1 MGLIG
6 KLRYIMEVVDQYPPN
21 GILPKTGKLIKF
33 NGTWHVLE
41 KVIDSCD
48 NRVEIY
54 DLETPMTRESLR
66 AFGELRSQG
75 AGVTDYDY
83 IGMPVTFRPIFI
95 DSKRHAH
102 VQKFLR
108 PE

>member
-1 MGLIG
+1 
-6 KLRYIMEVVDQYPPN
+6 MEVIDQYPPN
-21 GILPKTGKLIKF
+21 GILPKTGKLIKI
-33 NGTWHVLE
+33 NGAWHVLE
-41 KVIDSCD
+41 NVIDSCD

-54 DLETPMTRESLR
+54 DLETPMTCESLK
-66 AFGELRSQG
+66 AFSELRSREPST
-75 AGVTDYDY
+75 TDYDY
-83 IGMPVTFRPIFI
+83 VGMPVTFRPIFI